1 MAVKIRLRRMGR
13 TNQPFY
19 RVVAADGRCAN
30 TGRFLETL
38 GWYDPAKAEANFC
51 LKMDRVE
58 YWKKNGAILSDTVNS
73 LVRKS
78 LKGMGAPAATPE
90 PGSAEP
96 EAAVTEPVAD
106 GAQET
111 PDAS

>member
-38 GWYDPAKAEANFC
+38 GWYDPAKAEANFS

-58 YWKKNGAILSDTVNS
+58 YWKQNGAILSDTVKS

-78 LKGMGAPAATPE
+78 LKGLGAPVSTPE
-90 PGSAEP
+90 PGSTEP
-96 EAAVTEPVAD
+96 AAAVTEPVAAP
-106 GAQET
+106 AQES